1 MDRYFPKLRHRNA
14 EIVIEMLRFRNLR
27 LGGTMGYPK
36 ICLSESNAMIRNI
49 TYSVDLFD
57 ALKML
62 LVIKHTIGKV
72 DPRHLSVKVCS
83 DDLPN
88 QNLQWLK

>member
-1 MDRYFPKLRHRNA
+1 MDRYFPKLLGDRHAEIHRNA
-14 EIVIEMLRFRNLR
+14 EVSKSA
-27 LGGTMGYPK
+27 TWGYPK

-49 TYSVDLFD
+49 TDSVDLFD
-57 ALKML
+57 TLKML

>member
-1 MDRYFPKLRHRNA
+1 MDRYFPKLRVRNAEIHRNA
-14 EIVIEMLRFRNLR
+14 EVSQSV
-27 LGGTMGYPK
+27 TWGYPK

-49 TYSVDLFD
+49 TYSIDLFD